1 MGLREISREW
11 GRDDDVIGRGMPTLQ
26 LTCAGALPGGR
37 FRFGS
42 AFVYVPMHI
51 GSLMTSFTP
60 KEIWRNRKSG
70 LWTGTVTSIRSGWSD
85 DCCCFSSGSYGL
97 EQFSDLQCEGR
108 CTLKCPFQL
117 QNQFLPFSLSVGS
130 LVYIYGWNN
139 CISFTRGRPADAVIC
154 SSAHP
159 PLLSFPEQPCQ
170 CLTLIDTLSKNC
182 LLFLLPYFFC
192 RLQASLCFPL
202 FWSRALSLPFVQPTS
217 HWSRTIFN
225 PDSSCKVCRH
235 NRGNFMLN
243 LHCHTV

>member
-1 MGLREISREW
+1 
-11 GRDDDVIGRGMPTLQ
+11 
-26 LTCAGALPGGR
+26 
-37 FRFGS
+37 
-42 AFVYVPMHI
+42 
-51 GSLMTSFTP
+51 MTSFTP

-182 LLFLLPYFFC
+182 LLFLLPYFFADY
-192 RLQASLCFPL
+192 RLLCAFPYSDPEPYL
-202 FWSRALSLPFVQPTS
+202 CHL
-217 HWSRTIFN
+217 FN
-225 PDSSCKVCRH
+225 PHLIDLALFLTQTHHVKYAGITEGISC
-235 NRGNFMLN
+235 
-243 LHCHTV
+243 